1 MPDRVL
7 LDASGV
13 RVSKLG
19 YDVKTA
25 TEGQLLFNS
34 RWSAMKR
41 LLFGQF
47 DIAVP
52 GAGGFPTN
60 HTVLYGK
67 SFTYRPLVFSIVHGF
82 NNSVGLS
89 GGIPRHHIGTAAYF
103 AFYNPSPPIRYVV
116 NVRNDRF
123 TVQINSSFSENGV
136 WTRARVYYAIWDHG
150 LG

>member
-19 YDVKTA
+19 HDVKTA
-25 TEGQLLFNS
+25 AEGQLLFNS

-47 DIAVP
+47 DLPIP
-52 GAGGFPTN
+52 GAGDFPAN
-60 HTVLYGK
+60 RTVMYGK
-67 SFTYRPLVFSIVHGF
+67 SFTYRPLVFSIVHGY
-82 NNSVGLS
+82 NNSVGLL
-89 GGIPRHHIGTAAYF
+89 GGIPHHHIGTAAYF
-103 AFYNPSPPIRYVV
+103 VFYNPRPPIRYVV

-123 TVQINSSFSENGV
+123 DFQLNSSFSSDGV

>member
-7 LDASGV
+7 LDDAGL
-13 RVSKLG
+13 RVSKPG

-52 GAGGFPTN
+52 GPGDFPTN
-60 HTVLYGK
+60 HTVMYGK
-67 SFTYRPLVFSIVHGF
+67 TFTYRPLVFSIVHGY
-82 NNSVGLS
+82 NNSVGLN

-103 AFYNPSPPIRYVV
+103 VFYSPSPNIRYVV

-123 TVQINSSFSENGV
+123 NVQMNSSFSENGV